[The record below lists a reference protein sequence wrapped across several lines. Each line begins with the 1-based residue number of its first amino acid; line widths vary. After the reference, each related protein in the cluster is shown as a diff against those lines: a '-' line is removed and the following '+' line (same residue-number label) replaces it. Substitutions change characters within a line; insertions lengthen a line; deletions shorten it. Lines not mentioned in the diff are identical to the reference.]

1 MVRMATKIAV
11 GMVCLLALALYA
23 PQAKAAPSD
32 FACNLASCGTITLNN
47 GVYST
52 SNTIAQ
58 LLFAEVPGVGDNDEV
73 GDIFTVAFDTGT
85 KAFSLTDNDLTH
97 DAILTGTIQSVQTS
111 SGLLVLNVLFTS
123 PSGFQ
128 AAGTVHFNLGSPT
141 SCGTNCNSYTDFSVD
156 IPVTPTPEPAS
167 LLLLGTGLLGLGG
180 VARRRWLN

>member
-11 GMVCLLALALYA
+11 GMVCLLAVALYA

-32 FACNLASCGTITLNN
+32 FACNLANCGTITLNN

-52 SNTIAQ
+52 SNTIVQ
-58 LLFAEVPGVGDNDEV
+58 LQFAEVPGVGDNDEV
-73 GDIFTVAFDTGT
+73 GEIFTVAFNTGT
-85 KAFSLTDNDLTH
+85 NTFSLTDAT
-97 DAILTGTIQSVQTS
+97 DADATLTGTIQSVQTS

-128 AAGTVHFNLGSPT
+128 SAGTIHFNLGSPT
-141 SCGTNCNSYTDFSVD
+141 SCGTNCSSFTDFSVD